1 VLGCGR
7 CWEVGWEVGR
17 LVAVGVLSGRW
28 EDGGGGSA
36 GGWNGYFLAPQ
47 VWRGPITYREESSL
61 AVGKL
66 RRQVKREFLMGV
78 TTLTK
83 GKRDSL
89 VPKGDGVRGVF
100 ARGEGVLESECMC

>member
-1 VLGCGR
+1 M
-7 CWEVGWEVGR
+7 
-17 LVAVGVLSGRW
+17 
-28 EDGGGGSA
+28 
-36 GGWNGYFLAPQ
+36 
-47 VWRGPITYREESSL
+47 

>member
-1 VLGCGR
+1 MKLVWYSWNRKGVLGCGR
-7 CWEVGWEVGR
+7 CWKVGWQVGR
-17 LVAVGVLSGRW
+17 SWWCGSCGSGKTEAAGLRK
-28 EDGGGGSA
+28 GGTVIS
-36 GGWNGYFLAPQ
+36 LAPQ
-47 VWRGPITYREESSL
+47 MWRGPITYRTESSL

-89 VPKGDGVRGVF
+89 VPKGDGVRDVNF
-100 ARGEGVLESECMC
+100 